1 MMTLMRIARLAFLL
15 LSLLVVLSPAV
26 PLQESAE
33 ISAPAALDLR
43 AFLPA
48 AADLREWTRKDPPQQ
63 FKGEDLFLYIDG
75 GAELY
80 REYGFRQVI
89 AQDYRNKKGKI
100 ISLEIFE
107 MASAE
112 AAYGM
117 FTFKSSGKGKP
128 TAVGQDGRLEDYFLN
143 FWKGPCLVTLTGYD
157 AGPECIRGIL
167 EIARAVD
174 AKIRLQGN
182 RPSLLNVLP
191 KEWMKASR
199 LVYFR
204 GVLGLNNI
212 YPFFPNDVF
221 RFKEGLAAEQDKF
234 KIFIFRYASPA
245 EARQRFQDVHKA
257 FSQSPAYKDLR
268 SLNESNFEIV
278 DAKGN
283 KLYAQN
289 YNSHISI
296 ILTLTQTDRQS
307 VSDMFDQLN
316 WMTGGPESIGQ
327 SRDTRPKR

>member
-1 MMTLMRIARLAFLL
+1 MTLMKIARLVFFLL
-15 LSLLVVLSPAV
+15 IALAVSSPAA
-26 PLQESAE
+26 PLRESAA
-33 ISAPAALDLR
+33 ISTPAALDLN

-48 AADLREWTRKDPPQQ
+48 AADLREWAPKDPPQE
-63 FKGEDLFLYIDG
+63 FKGDDLFLYIDG

-89 AQDYRNKKGKI
+89 AQDYRNGKGKI

-117 FTFKSSGKGKP
+117 FSFKSSGRGKP
-128 TAVGQDGRLEDYFLN
+128 AAVGQDGRLEDYFLN

-157 AGPECIRGIL
+157 AGPECVRGIL

-174 AKIRLQGN
+174 ARIRLQGS
-182 RPSLLNVLP
+182 RPSLLYVLP

-199 LVYFR
+199 LVYLR

-212 YPFFPNDVF
+212 HPFFPNDVF

-234 KIFIFRYASPA
+234 KIFIFRYAGPA
-245 EARQRFQDVHKA
+245 EARQRFQEIKKA
-257 FSQSPAYKDLR
+257 FSQSPAYKDLKN
-268 SLNESNFEIV
+268 LNESNFETV
-278 DAKGN
+278 DAKGD
-283 KLYAQN
+283 KLYIQN

-316 WMTGGPESIGQ
+316 FMAGGSEPI
-327 SRDTRPKR
+327 RRAADARTMR

>member
-1 MMTLMRIARLAFLL
+1 MTLMKIARPVFFLL
-15 LSLLVVLSPAV
+15 SILVASSPAD
-26 PLQESAE
+26 PLRESAA
-33 ISAPAALDLR
+33 ICAPAALDLST
-43 AFLPA
+43 FLPA
-48 AADLREWTRKDPPQQ
+48 AADLREWTRKDPPQP
-63 FKGEDLFLYIDG
+63 FKGDDLFLYIDG

-89 AQDYRNKKGKI
+89 AQDYRNAKGKI

-107 MASAE
+107 MASSE

-117 FTFKSSGKGKP
+117 FTFKSSAKGKP
-128 TAVGQDGRLEDYFLN
+128 TAVGQDGRLEEYFLN

-157 AGPECIRGIL
+157 AGTECIRGIL

-174 AKIRLQGN
+174 ARIGLQGS
-182 RPSLLNVLP
+182 RPSLLDVLP

-199 LVYFR
+199 LVYVR

-234 KIFIFRYASPA
+234 KIFLFRYASPA
-245 EARQRFQDVHKA
+245 EARQRFQDADKA
-257 FSQSPAYKDLR
+257 FSRSPAYKDLKN
-268 SLNESNFEIV
+268 LNESNFETV
-278 DAKGN
+278 DARGN
-283 KLYAQN
+283 KLFAQN
-289 YNSHISI
+289 FDTTISI

-307 VSDMFDQLN
+307 VSEMFDQLN
-316 WMTGGPESIGQ
+316 RMTGRPESIRRFVGAR
-327 SRDTRPKR
+327 SMMR